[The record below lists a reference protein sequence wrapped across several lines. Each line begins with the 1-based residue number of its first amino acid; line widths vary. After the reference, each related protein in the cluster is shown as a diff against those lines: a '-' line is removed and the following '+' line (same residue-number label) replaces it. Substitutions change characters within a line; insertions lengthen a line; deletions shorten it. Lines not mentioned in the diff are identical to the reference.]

1 MVIPD
6 TSRIEKQR
14 HINVLEYLTQIVSI
28 WIDIL
33 EGKVAREDCVLS
45 IGDNT
50 SAMGWL
56 RRSNFRQKDDSD
68 TSWIVKQQLGRH
80 LAELVLEADI
90 CLYQQ

>member
-1 MVIPD
+1 MA
-6 TSRIEKQR
+6 
-14 HINVLEYLTQIVSI
+14 HINILEYIAQITSI

-33 EGKVAREDCVLS
+33 EGRTKKEDCILD

-68 TSWIVKQQLGRH
+68 ISWTVKQ
-80 LAELVLEADI
+80 
-90 CLYQQ
+90 